1 MCKIYQNQK
10 GKVKYNFAVHIT
22 LGGETRRVSLNTK
35 DKTIAEQYKQPID
48 NFELQTRLDP
58 DTTNYYW
65 TKFYTLIGRQD
76 MIELDKHKDDP
87 KFLEHFSQWIDNK
100 YKMRLV
106 SRKTW
111 ETYTLCNANL
121 KAIFNEKHYL
131 SDFSQDK
138 YDELYAFWIDQG
150 YKPATISIR
159 ARILKAYF
167 NWCVKRGVLKVKP
180 FPIDKV
186 KIPARSPKF
195 LYPEQFEKI
204 CDNANPIAEHYFRF
218 FRLTGLRRFEVRNME
233 RIDRNDKSWLRI
245 IGKGNKERYVP
256 LPKEAIL
263 HYNVIIDNPRVEN
276 TLTQYFI
283 QASRKAEIK
292 SKLHDL
298 RHTYAFTQVAK
309 GTPLFNLQMLL
320 GHSKSDTTQIYLKTD
335 PEMLMDLIDKNHNL
349 VDSMSVV
356 A

>member
-35 DKTIAEQYKQPID
+35 DKAIAEQYKTPID

-65 TKFYTLIGRQD
+65 KKFYVLIGRQD
-76 MIELDKHKDDP
+76 LIEIDKHKNDP
-87 KFLEHFSQWIDNK
+87 KFLEHFFQWIDTK

-121 KAIFNEKHYL
+121 KAIFNENHYL

-167 NWCVKRGVLKVKP
+167 NWCIKRGILKVMP

-186 KIPARSPKF
+186 KIPKRSPKF
-195 LYPEQFEKI
+195 LYPEQ
-204 CDNANPIAEHYFRF
+204 
-218 FRLTGLRRFEVRNME
+218 
-233 RIDRNDKSWLRI
+233 
-245 IGKGNKERYVP
+245 
-256 LPKEAIL
+256 AIL

-276 TLTQYFI
+276 TLTQYYI
-283 QASRKAEIK
+283 QASRKANIK

-309 GTPLFNLQMLL
+309 GTPLFNLQMLM
-320 GHSKSDTTQIYLKTD
+320 GHSKSDTTQIYLQTD
-335 PEMLMDLIDKNHNL
+335 PDMLMDLIDKNHNL
-349 VDSMSVV
+349 VDGYGVV